1 MSDRECPGFEF
12 MLVLA
17 MSLSLF
23 LRKKTNILSILLT
36 LCNTNALEREG
47 QARLKQEDG
56 SIFGGWAWGSH
67 LVSQPGCPG
76 QSLTGPGTLSH
87 LQVALG
93 SRGCPACP
101 QGLSPTREAARAGN
115 PARSHAGGSQAAGS

>member
-1 MSDRECPGFEF
+1 

-47 QARLKQEDG
+47 QARMKQEDR
-56 SIFGGWAWGSH
+56 SIFGGWAWGGR

-76 QSLTGPGTLSH
+76 QNLTGLGTLSH
-87 LQVALG
+87 LQVTLG
-93 SRGCPACP
+93 SQGCP
-101 QGLSPTREAARAGN
+101 QGLSPAREAARW
-115 PARSHAGGSQAAGS
+115 